1 MKNLHIEDTI
11 RYQYL
16 FDRLSYNDKLILC
29 YSVLV
34 YLKEGESYETYEFM
48 DPLVKC
54 VEKLFIYYDTEFLL
68 IIINL

>member
-34 YLKEGESYETYEFM
+34 YLKECESYETY
-48 DPLVKC
+48 DPMVTRFKDSIRTTC
-54 VEKLFIYYDTEFLL
+54 DKHNIYL
-68 IIINL
+68 